1 MSKLS
6 LFISAQKKKK
16 KQKYFVTNKANYN
29 MDLLQFAIFNGGK
42 VVKHKQEISWSID
55 KNARNK

>member
-42 VVKHKQEISWSID
+42 VVKHKQEIS
-55 KNARNK
+55 